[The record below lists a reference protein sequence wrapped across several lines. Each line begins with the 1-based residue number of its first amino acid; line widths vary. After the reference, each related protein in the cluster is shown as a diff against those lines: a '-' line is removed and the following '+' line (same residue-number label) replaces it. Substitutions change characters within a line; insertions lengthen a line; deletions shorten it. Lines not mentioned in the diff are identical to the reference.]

1 MKNISLQLLLLT
13 SLLFTACKSEAQ
25 KMVGATGNAQI
36 EVIDFH
42 STHRCVTCLAIEN
55 VARSVVETDF
65 AAEVK
70 AGKLVFKTVDVD
82 DDKNLKLAEK
92 FEASG
97 TALFVY
103 NGKTGQA
110 LDLTDAG
117 FTYAKSDEAKLRGF
131 LQTAIRNNLS
141 QLK

>member
-13 SLLFTACKSEAQ
+13 SLLFSACKSEAQ
-25 KMVGATGNAQI
+25 KVVGATGNAQV
-36 EVIDFH
+36 EVIDFY
-42 STHRCVTCLAIEN
+42 STHRCVTCIAIEN
-55 VARSVVETDF
+55 IARNVVETDF
-65 AAEVK
+65 AAELK
-70 AGKLVFKTVDVD
+70 AGKIVFKTVNVD
-82 DDKNLKLAEK
+82 DANNLKIAEK

-117 FTYAKSDEAKLRGF
+117 FSYAKNDESKLRGY